1 MSKAKQFTTPFNAAD
16 LRRFEQRLERVTR
29 RLADIRQQVEEG
41 ELEPLYLFNSPSFA
55 LGVSNCERFSVAAE
69 LSLDASQR
77 GEAYSDKTNKAAL
90 D

>member
-1 MSKAKQFTTPFNAAD
+1 MSQAKQFTVPFNAAA

-29 RLADIRQQVEEG
+29 RLADIRQQVEAG
-41 ELEPLYLFNSPSFA
+41 ELEPLYLFNAPSFA

-77 GEAYSDKTNKAAL
+77 GQPYNDTTSKTDL